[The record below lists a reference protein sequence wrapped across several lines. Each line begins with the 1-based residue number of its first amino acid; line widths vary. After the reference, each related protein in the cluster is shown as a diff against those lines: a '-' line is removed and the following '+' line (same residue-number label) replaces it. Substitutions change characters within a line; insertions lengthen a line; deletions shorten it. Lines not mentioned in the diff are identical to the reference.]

1 MTPALVLDA
10 GALIALD
17 RNDRATWAM
26 LRVAADSG
34 TIIQVPAGVVAQAW
48 RDGARQVLLSRALAH
63 CDEVPLNGSVARL
76 AGLLLSR
83 SRTSD
88 VIDATVALAAHGLN
102 RTTKTVVLTSDPGDI
117 KVLTDALD
125 TPVRIETV

>member
-26 LRVAADSG
+26 LQVSADSG

-48 RDGARQVLLSRALAH
+48 RDGARQVMLSRALTH

-88 VIDATVALAAHGLN
+88 VIDATVALAAHSLN
-102 RTTKTVVLTSDPGDI
+102 RTTKTLVLTSDPGNI
-117 KVLTDALD
+117 KV
-125 TPVRIETV
+125 PH